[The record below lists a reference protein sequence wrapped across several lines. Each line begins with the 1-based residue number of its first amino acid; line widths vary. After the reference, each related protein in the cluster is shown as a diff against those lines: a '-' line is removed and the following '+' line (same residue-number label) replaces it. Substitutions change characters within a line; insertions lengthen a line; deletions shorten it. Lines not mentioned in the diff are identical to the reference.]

1 MSYPK
6 YAMSS
11 KVDSFH
17 AFQPMVGFC

>member
-1 MSYPK
+1 
-6 YAMSS
+6 MSS